1 MPTEGTLDPRAQRTR
16 LLLLDSFMR
25 LKGSGTSFR
34 AISVAEIARQ
44 AGVNR
49 ATFYA
54 HFTDKLDLVD
64 AWIRELFRRSLP
76 EGFVGTPL
84 SRASLTVLAEVTV
97 AFTGRYVDRRI
108 RANKGFDPQLEAAL
122 RDEVHELL
130 RAMIRDASY
139 THPDGDTEQAARAVS
154 WAYFGVALDRA
165 RDPQRRDAALVVDD
179 LVALGCACLAL
190 P

>member
-1 MPTEGTLDPRAQRTR
+1 MPTNTPLDPRARRTR
-16 LLLLDSFMR
+16 ALLLDSFMK
-25 LKGSGTSFR
+25 LKGAGTSFLS
-34 AISVAEIARQ
+34 ISVSEITRQ

-54 HFTDKLDLVD
+54 HFTDKFDLVD

-76 EGFVGTPL
+76 DGFPDVPL
-84 SRASLTVLAEVTV
+84 GRDTLTVLAEVTV

-108 RANKGFDPQLEAAL
+108 RANQGFEPLLEAAL
-122 RDEVHELL
+122 REEVHELL
-130 RAMIRDASY
+130 RALIREASY

-165 RDPQRRDAALVVDD
+165 RDPEPRDAALVVDE
-179 LVALGCACLAL
+179 LVALGCAYLAL